1 MPAFER
7 KLASG
12 VSGIEFHDTLPDAL
26 GLAGQMVEIDAEI
39 KEAEALVA
47 SIKARRQVVE
57 EQLLEQFAE
66 SGTQSVK
73 VNGRTVSMRRDLY
86 SKVLDPERL
95 NDALRAAGFGDLI
108 EEKVNSMRLSALV
121 REIDRGDVERPA
133 EFEGVVEASERFS
146 IRVTAK

>member
-1 MPAFER
+1 MATSVQNFSPPA
-7 KLASG
+7 A
-12 VSGIEFHDTLPDAL
+12 DAL

-66 SGTQSVK
+66 TGTSSVR

-95 NDALRAAGFGDLI
+95 NDALRLAGFGDLI

-121 REIDRGDVERPA
+121 REFDRGDVECPA
-133 EFEGVVEASERFS
+133 ELAEVVTASEKFS

>member
-1 MPAFER
+1 MQTMELNA
-7 KLASG
+7 
-12 VSGIEFHDTLPDAL
+12 AL

-47 SIKARRQVVE
+47 SIKARRQIVE

-66 SGTQSVK
+66 TGTSSVR

-86 SKVLDPERL
+86 SKILDAERL
-95 NDALRAAGFGDLI
+95 NDALREAGFGDLV
-108 EEKVNSMRLSALV
+108 EEKVNSMRLAALV
-121 REIDRGDVERPA
+121 REIDRGDIECPA
-133 EFEGVVEASERFS
+133 ELAEVVTASEKFS

>member
-1 MPAFER
+1 MQTMELNA
-7 KLASG
+7 
-12 VSGIEFHDTLPDAL
+12 AL

-47 SIKARRQVVE
+47 SIKARRQIVE

-66 SGTQSVK
+66 TGTSSVR

-86 SKVLDPERL
+86 SKILDAERL
-95 NDALRAAGFGDLI
+95 NDALREAGFGDLV
-108 EEKVNSMRLSALV
+108 EEKVNSMRLAALV
-121 REIDRGDVERPA
+121 REFDRGDVECPA
-133 EFEGVVEASERFS
+133 ELAEVVTASEKFS

>member
-1 MPAFER
+1 MQTMELNA
-7 KLASG
+7 
-12 VSGIEFHDTLPDAL
+12 AL

-39 KEAEALVA
+39 EEAEALVA

-66 SGTQSVK
+66 TGTSSVR

-86 SKVLDPERL
+86 SKILDADRL
-95 NDALRAAGFGDLI
+95 NDALREAGFGDLV
-108 EEKVNSMRLSALV
+108 EEKVNSMRLAALV
-121 REIDRGDVERPA
+121 REIDRGDIEQPEALV
-133 EFEGVVEASERFS
+133 GVVDKSEKFS

>member
-1 MPAFER
+1 MQTVELNA
-7 KLASG
+7 
-12 VSGIEFHDTLPDAL
+12 AL

-39 KEAEALVA
+39 REAEALVA
-47 SIKARRQVVE
+47 SIKERRAAVE

-66 SGTQSVK
+66 TGTSSVR

-86 SKVLDPERL
+86 SKILDAERL
-95 NDALRAAGFGDLI
+95 NDALRSCGFGDLV

-121 REIDRGDVERPA
+121 REIDRGDIEQPEALV
-133 EFEGVVEASERFS
+133 GVVDKSEKFS